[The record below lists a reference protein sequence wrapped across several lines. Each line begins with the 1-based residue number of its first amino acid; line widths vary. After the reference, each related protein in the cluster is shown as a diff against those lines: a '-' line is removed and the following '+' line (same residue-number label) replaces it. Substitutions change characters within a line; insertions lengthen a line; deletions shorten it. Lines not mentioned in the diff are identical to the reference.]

1 MKRTKIITI
10 TLGYDTEEEFRHI
23 LAGIREALPPAHTLS
38 VEQWIDLEF
47 KYQEMED

>member
-1 MKRTKIITI
+1 MKKTKIITI
-10 TLGYDTEEEFRHI
+10 TLGYDTEEEVQHI
-23 LAGIREALPPAHTLS
+23 LAGIREALPKTHTLS